1 MDALLSFLPKT
12 GLRAQFA
19 QGIDEALRVHV
30 GEGAAWHLETVAT
43 MTRGACV
50 RAIPSTPVLVA
61 LGCVPAQKK
70 AYLLIDHMLAQ
81 AAIERLLGGS
91 SEEARVPRALS
102 DTEEGVLQYLLLQ
115 LMAHVYRC
123 CGASSRVHFRFDGF
137 AHHADELMQEG
148 AVEDKVSILTFRV
161 ELGSDVGFVKLIM
174 PDPLVEAALLNVES
188 PLDLRPEERAYEL
201 EELKRFGH
209 FRTPLWAEAG
219 RTTLMPGELVE
230 LERDDVILF
239 DESDLV
245 LASDGAISGR
255 VLVRVG
261 TGMSGGFIAEV
272 EADEKSVHARLN
284 DVFKGE
290 HL

>member
-1 MDALLSFLPKT
+1 
-12 GLRAQFA
+12 
-19 QGIDEALRVHV
+19 
-30 GEGAAWHLETVAT
+30 
-43 MTRGACV
+43 
-50 RAIPSTPVLVA
+50 
-61 LGCVPAQKK
+61 
-70 AYLLIDHMLAQ
+70 
-81 AAIERLLGGS
+81 
-91 SEEARVPRALS
+91 
-102 DTEEGVLQYLLLQ
+102 
-115 LMAHVYRC
+115 
-123 CGASSRVHFRFDGF
+123 
-137 AHHADELMQEG
+137 
-148 AVEDKVSILTFRV
+148 
-161 ELGSDVGFVKLIM
+161 
-174 PDPLVEAALLNVES
+174 VEAALLNVES